1 MQTTLSRI
9 NLRTTPGTKQAIE
22 QAAEMLGTTVS
33 AFMLQNAYDAARRVL
48 AEQQILTLS
57 NRDRDAFLEALNK
70 PPAPS
75 KELRKLLR
83 K

>member
-9 NLRTTPGTKQAIE
+9 NLRTTPGTKQVIE

-33 AFMLQNAYDAARRVL
+33 AFMLQNAYDAAKRVL
-48 AEQQILTLS
+48 AEQQIMTLS

>member
-1 MQTTLSRI
+1 MQTTQSRI
-9 NLRTTPGTKQAIE
+9 NLRTTHGTKQVIE
-22 QAAEMLGTTVS
+22 QAAEMMGTTVS
-33 AFMLQNAYDAARRVL
+33 AFMLQNAYDAAKRVL

-57 NRDRDAFLEALNK
+57 NRDREAFLDALNN

>member
-1 MQTTLSRI
+1 MQATLSRI
-9 NLRTTPGTKQAIE
+9 NLRTTPGIKQVIG
-22 QAAEMLGTTVS
+22 QAAEMLGATVS
-33 AFMLQNAYDAARRVL
+33 AFMLQNAYDAAKRVL